1 MKLKGG
7 GGGGGILVSHCP
19 SVCQSVC
26 GWNCVCSVSSIILAG
41 FHIYLFILLSNF
53 RRCVTC
59 KVCKEF
65 QNLNFGPFL
74 NLLLW
79 LCLALTWDP
88 IWINCIGDY
97 GAVGVFSEDKCS
109 SCSSCFRVNFDYLC
123 QARSKMPFK
132 MWSFAIKLFSLL
144 TLNMQNCFK
153 DYNRGGGGEDGGGLT
168 DHHPLGGNVGLAQC
182 RVSHCPAP
190 PQNPQWGAP
199 SQEEARETV
208 LAWDGRKTHGGG
220 GWPTFRGIG
229 TATCSVGGAAKCN
242 GQSMVGWGEP
252 AGLYPGGFHER
263 LPHGLHP
270 DVPPTQRAWT
280 VEVKLPGWRGGV
292 PVVVPLRLA
301 SHAAAREAGIPP
313 PCHCH
318 PGGRVVRGP
327 HPPVSFLQVLKVLG
341 PQIVGG
347 CLPMTRGWAG
357 EGPSSDPVICLATG
371 VIVSVFNYWEAMP
384 VIMELRG

>member
-1 MKLKGG
+1 MKLK
-7 GGGGGILVSHCP
+7 GGGILVSHCP

-26 GWNCVCSVSSIILAG
+26 GWNCVCSVSSIILVG

-144 TLNMQNCFK
+144 TLNMQNCYK

-220 GWPTFRGIG
+220 GWPRFRGIG

-270 DVPPTQRAWT
+270 DVPPTQRDWT
-280 VEVKLPGWRGGV
+280 VEVKLPVVAGGEESLQCPPQAGKPCRWMRGWNSTSMSLPSWRQGGTGAT
-292 PVVVPLRLA
+292 PTCPI
-301 SHAAAREAGIPP
+301 SAGTP
-313 PCHCH
+313 
-318 PGGRVVRGP
+318 
-327 HPPVSFLQVLKVLG
+327 VLG
-341 PQIVGG
+341 PQTTRVF
-347 CLPMTRGWAG
+347 LPMTRGWAG
-357 EGPSSDPVICLATG
+357 ECPGSDPVIFLATG
-371 VIVSVFNYWEAMP
+371 VIVSEFSYWEAMP
-384 VIMELRG
+384 VIME